1 MRLILT
7 ILIILCV
14 VWLLGRKRPERSKT
28 MLFDKDRDIYAVEVV
43 DSPLDITERSLI
55 SKRDRALEKAARRAS
70 LTWTDRRNLRKN
82 LSQGLLE
89 LTRQTGE
96 DIREALVAKLR
107 SDLNLFVSAHE
118 MKNLASLERLR
129 LGFEEMLTEACT
141 ASSMRR
147 AQAKASALMEMV
159 ERISA
164 KHDELEKHCNGREAY
179 KRQAEEAFGRIFED
193 TLRNIESLHV
203 SLKGRRLFTD

>member
-1 MRLILT
+1 
-7 ILIILCV
+7 
-14 VWLLGRKRPERSKT
+14 
-28 MLFDKDRDIYAVEVV
+28 MLFDKDRDGYAVEVI

-55 SKRDRALEKAARRAS
+55 SKRDRALEKAARKAS

-89 LTRQTGE
+89 LTRQTGD

-118 MKNLASLERLR
+118 IKNLASLERLR

-141 ASSMRR
+141 ASSIRR
-147 AQAKASALMEMV
+147 AQAKASALMDMV
-159 ERISA
+159 ERISR

-203 SLKGRRLFTD
+203 SLKGRKLFTD

>member
-14 VWLLGRKRPERSKT
+14 VWLLGRKRPKGGRT
-28 MLFDKDRDIYAVEVV
+28 MLFDKDRDGYAVEVI

-89 LTRQTGE
+89 LTRQTGD

-147 AQAKASALMEMV
+147 AQAKASALMDMV
-159 ERISA
+159 ERISQ

-193 TLRNIESLHV
+193 TVRNIESLHV